1 MFPEGINTSLSRK
14 VVEYK
19 SKVYN
24 QALAMYAMYKKV
36 ENKKK
41 HLK

>member
-24 QALAMYAMYKKV
+24 QALAMYKKV